1 LGIGLSLFHQADDS
15 GGNEYAEDNSS
26 AVQEDI
32 LDGTAAAGNH
42 ELVYFIR
49 DGIDAADQETE
60 EEQVFLPAEPAF
72 QADPET
78 ETKNGEN
85 EYMGELPDQALDE
98 EDKGYVVCFVAFP
111 DGIEQVKFKETG
123 IPHGIPDGEAEA
135 FGLLLLLGREDEN
148 GDHDHQNQGSTEVS
162 DPGFLKGL

>member
-1 LGIGLSLFHQADDS
+1 MFLPDQADDS
-15 GGNEYAEDNSS
+15 GSYQDAEENTA

-42 ELVYFIR
+42 ELVDLIR

-60 EEQVFLPAEPAF
+60 EEQVFLSAEPAF

-78 ETKNGEN
+78 ETQNGKNEH
-85 EYMGELPDQALDE
+85 MGELPDQALDE

-111 DGIEQVKFKETG
+111 DGIEQVKFKEAG
-123 IPHGIPDGEAEA
+123 IPHGIPDRETEA

-148 GDHDHQNQGSTEVS
+148 GDHDHQHQGSTEVS
-162 DPGFLKGL
+162 DPGLLKGI

>member
-1 LGIGLSLFHQADDS
+1 MDDPGS
-15 GGNEYAEDNSS
+15 NEHAEDNPS

-49 DGIDAADQETE
+49 DGIDTADQEAE

-78 ETKNGEN
+78 ETQYGEY
-85 EYMGELPDQALDE
+85 EHMGEFPDQALDE
-98 EDKGYVVCFVAFP
+98 KDKGYVVCFVGFP
-111 DGIEQVKFKETG
+111 DGIEQVKFKEAG
-123 IPHGIPDGEAEA
+123 IPHGVPDRETEA
-135 FGLLLLLGREDEN
+135 FGLLLLLGREDEY

-162 DPGFLKGL
+162 DPGFLKGI